1 MLHRRVLS
9 SQYRRSA
16 MRVIGPIGLLTSALV
31 LALTMP
37 ARAHTVHTAGDVAA
51 TFHLEPH
58 HNPQAGQPAQT
69 WFALSKSGGAQIP
82 LSQCNC
88 KLAVYE
94 GGKLISQPTLKAL
107 NVEQYKGIP
116 SAEVTF
122 PKVGIYQ
129 LKLTGSPQDGAEF
142 STFGLSYD
150 VTVQAGSA
158 ASPAAALP
166 AKPEPVNAESGGS
179 AWLWWLLPLVLAGG
193 TWGWLKWQKKS

>member
-1 MLHRRVLS
+1 MGRISLV
-9 SQYRRSA
+9 
-16 MRVIGPIGLLTSALV
+16 GPIGLLTSALV
-31 LALTMP
+31 LAPTTP

-51 TFHLEPH
+51 TFHLEPR

-107 NVEQYKGIP
+107 NVEQYQGVP

-142 STFGLSYD
+142 STFGLSFD

-158 ASPAAALP
+158 ASAEPKQAASP
-166 AKPEPVNAESGGS
+166 VAKPVESGPSLG
-179 AWLWWLLPLVLAGG
+179 WVWWLLPIGLAAAAWAVLKG
-193 TWGWLKWQKKS
+193 QKKKI

>member
-1 MLHRRVLS
+1 
-9 SQYRRSA
+9 
-16 MRVIGPIGLLTSALV
+16 V
-31 LALTMP
+31 LALTTP

-58 HNPQAGQPAQT
+58 HNPQAGQPAQA

-88 KLAVYE
+88 QLAVYE

-107 NVEQYKGIP
+107 DVEQYKGIP
-116 SAEVTF
+116 SAEITF

-158 ASPAAALP
+158 AAESKLAAQPAA
-166 AKPEPVNAESGGS
+166 KPIESGPS
-179 AWLWWLLPLVLAGG
+179 PWLWALVPLGLAGAA
-193 TWGWLKWQKKS
+193 WGWLKWQKKI